1 MGNAIIWGNVFT
13 LLAMVCNAISSTRKT
28 PQGVLWVQ
36 NLSQGVYVVS
46 AIVLKG
52 YSAAVQNVV
61 SILRN
66 LAAIKKVESK
76 ALEWSLVALGVVFG
90 LWFNNRG
97 WVGLLPVVGNLVY
110 TLAIFRYRDNERK
123 IKIFFMISVLAFG
136 VFNIAIQNYVGVV
149 SDMVVV
155 ITTAANLIRNAKKAQ
170 A

>member
-28 PQGVLWVQ
+28 PQGVLCVQ

-76 ALEWSLVALGVVFG
+76 VVQWALVAMGVVFG